1 MAKINTWTKCGW
13 AALVVA
19 VLMAGCETS
28 SLNNEGDVSLA
39 QLQGAPAPTVNP
51 QPNPTPTPTP
61 TPTTNTTG
69 NTTGNTT
76 STNDPVNPGFP
87 AAIDGPIHW
96 LNTDVS
102 GWSQTASLDAHVSGG
117 TISMPYSKA
126 RSWPARDGVNAN
138 PWVIVKWSDG
148 QWYAATFE
156 YFKFGQ
162 TSKPVGVLDGS
173 KGPHIQGSPLNRW
186 NPHSGEKFYLMVSGL
201 ARSSARNVQER
212 SNASLVTWP

>member
-1 MAKINTWTKCGW
+1 MAIIKTWMTCGW
-13 AALVVA
+13 ASLAVAALV
-19 VLMAGCETS
+19 AGCETS
-28 SLNNEGDVSLA
+28 SLNNEGNISLA
-39 QLQGAPAPTVNP
+39 ELQGIVPATVTPATNTVSPTP
-51 QPNPTPTPTP
+51 ATPPATDTPGETTPNP
-61 TPTTNTTG
+61 
-69 NTTGNTT
+69 
-76 STNDPVNPGFP
+76 SAPVNPGFP

-102 GWSQTASLDAHVSGG
+102 GWSQTASLSASVGGG
-117 TISMPYSKA
+117 TINMPYSKS

-138 PWVIVKWSDG
+138 PWVIVKWKDG

-173 KGPHIQGSPLNRW
+173 KGPHIQGSPLNQW
-186 NPHSGEKFYLMVSGL
+186 NPSHGEKFYLMVSGL

-212 SNASLVTWP
+212 SNPSLVTWP